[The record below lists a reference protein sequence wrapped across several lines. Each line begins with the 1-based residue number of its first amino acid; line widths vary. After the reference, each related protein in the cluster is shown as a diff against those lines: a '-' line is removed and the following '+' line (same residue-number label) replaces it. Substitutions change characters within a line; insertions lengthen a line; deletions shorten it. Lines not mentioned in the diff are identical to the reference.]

1 MDFVLSEEQKIFQA
15 SARRFFEKELA
26 PIVDDLEE
34 AGEFPRDFY
43 QLCAKHG
50 FLGLSVPEEYG
61 GSGADALTCTLLVE
75 EAFRVCAGA
84 AATILTAS
92 LLAPMLI
99 IAEGNEEQKKK
110 YLQGIPTGE
119 RVIAFTLTEP
129 NAGSD
134 TAGIQTVARPDGDHY
149 IVNGSKTFISNGAT
163 ADAHVLVAYTDKS
176 KGYKGIDSFIIDAD
190 LPGIT
195 VTKKLD
201 KLGWRS
207 AETVE
212 LVYED
217 VRIPRESKLGSK
229 GLAGA
234 LRLISFGRIMVG
246 GAGVGLAQAAFDA
259 CYRYTKEREAFGR
272 PVANFQVVGHRLA
285 KMKMEIET
293 GRLLTRNAA
302 WMEDNGISNIKEC
315 AWVKYYCGELAKD
328 VSLKALHLFGGY
340 GFMNE
345 FPVSRYLRDAQ
356 ALCIADGTSDIQL
369 GVIADE
375 IGVG

>member
-1 MDFVLSEEQKIFQA
+1 
-15 SARRFFEKELA
+15 
-26 PIVDDLEE
+26 
-34 AGEFPRDFY
+34 
-43 QLCAKHG
+43 
-50 FLGLSVPEEYG
+50 EEYG

-110 YLQGIPTGE
+110 YLPGIPTGE

-217 VRIPRESKLGSK
+217 VRIHRESKLGSK

-259 CYRYTKEREAFGR
+259 CYRYTKEREAFGQ
-272 PVANFQVVGHRLA
+272 PVANFQVVAHRLA

-328 VSLKALHLFGGY
+328 VTLKALHLFGGY

>member
-1 MDFVLSEEQKIFQA
+1 MDFVLSEEQRIFQA
-15 SARRFFEKELA
+15 SARKFFEKELV

-61 GSGADALTCTLLVE
+61 GSGADTLTCTLLVE

-99 IAEGNEEQKKK
+99 IAEGNEEQKEK
-110 YLQGIPTGE
+110 YLPGIPTGE

-369 GVIADE
+369 GVIAGE

>member
-1 MDFVLSEEQKIFQA
+1 MGFVLSEEQKIFQA

-110 YLQGIPTGE
+110 YLPGIPTGE

-134 TAGIQTVARPDGDHY
+134 TAGIQTVAGKIQLFHAADY
-149 IVNGSKTFISNGAT
+149 IIN
-163 ADAHVLVAYTDKS
+163 
-176 KGYKGIDSFIIDAD
+176 IDA
-190 LPGIT
+190 
-195 VTKKLD
+195 
-201 KLGWRS
+201 
-207 AETVE
+207 
-212 LVYED
+212 
-217 VRIPRESKLGSK
+217 
-229 GLAGA
+229 
-234 LRLISFGRIMVG
+234 
-246 GAGVGLAQAAFDA
+246 
-259 CYRYTKEREAFGR
+259 
-272 PVANFQVVGHRLA
+272 
-285 KMKMEIET
+285 EI
-293 GRLLTRNAA
+293 NAIA
-302 WMEDNGISNIKEC
+302 H
-315 AWVKYYCGELAKD
+315 GELPTAAD
-328 VSLKALHLFGGY
+328 YPGY
-340 GFMNE
+340 
-345 FPVSRYLRDAQ
+345 R
-356 ALCIADGTSDIQL
+356 
-369 GVIADE
+369 
-375 IGVG
+375 